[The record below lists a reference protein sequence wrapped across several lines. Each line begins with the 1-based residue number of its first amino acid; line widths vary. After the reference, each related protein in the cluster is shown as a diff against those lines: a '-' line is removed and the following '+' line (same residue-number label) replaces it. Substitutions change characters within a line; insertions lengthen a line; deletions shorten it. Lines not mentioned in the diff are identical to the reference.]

1 MRFGK
6 ALPAVLAVVLWGAT
20 SRADTISFDFTTVPL
35 GLGSSFAY
43 NSGGLSLVVGGTNT
57 IGTTT
62 SSALITRSIYGLGVV
77 GLPIGDPLQMDGLL
91 STESLIFDFSPHEV
105 VINKM
110 QFKFVDTKWDHDE
123 VLLTV
128 FGNGAKT
135 SYDITTQGTG
145 TVNFDFTSA
154 VPLRSAE
161 QRTGMKFVAS
171 TTDWND
177 DYTIAGMTV
186 DYTAY
191 VPPTLPPVQ
200 PNPVPLP
207 ATVWGG
213 GALLALSG
221 FARWAKKR
229 RAAGEITNP

>member
-1 MRFGK
+1 MRFGRF
-6 ALPAVLAVVLWGAT
+6 LPAVLAVALWGAT
-20 SRADTISFDFTTVPL
+20 SRADTISFNFTAVPL
-35 GLGSSFAY
+35 GLGSSFTY
-43 NSGGLSLVVGGTNT
+43 DSGGLSLVVSGANT

-62 SSALITRSIYGLGVV
+62 SSALISRSVYGLGVV
-77 GLPIGDPLQMDGLL
+77 GAPVGNPLGMDGLL

-110 QFKFVDTKWDHDE
+110 QFKFVDANADHDE

-128 FGNGAKT
+128 YGNGAQT
-135 SYDITTQGTG
+135 SYDITNQGTG
-145 TVNFDFTSA
+145 TVNFDFTTA

-177 DYTIAGMTV
+177 DYTIAGLSV

-191 VPPTLPPVQ
+191 VPPAPGQ
-200 PNPVPLP
+200 PNAVPLP
-207 ATVWGG
+207 PTVWGG

-229 RAAGEITNP
+229 RAVCDISNP